1 MENGRFFVTS
11 VLIINVI
18 IFYFHWIS
26 PQHKQGY
33 ADYFWESVFNL
44 LPNTFRPAQVRH
56 GYWFSRLHEAITR
69 PIISQSCSNGNVV
82 NINTVETCIIFT
94 AVCVICSNITQ
105 ILHAVQSWHYRRA
118 MQDCDCCDFVREL
131 ENISEYHIKEPRLKP
146 TSNDGGIVSGTNP
159 SHFGLANYPDHRT
172 MKHDAHPLV
181 RGANQTK
188 PTSEF
193 QPRSPQGPA
202 TQSQKDQ
209 PSGSSQSQGTVAF
222 IKMIIQ
228 KTLRLVF
235 GLLSLVHESY
245 NRICAKQEKS
255 SLKLIPP
262 GQGFLKHCP
271 SSLPFVDGKTVQVLE
286 NNIRENIIEH
296 QGGLPGLV
304 QSPLNDIQL
313 PAQTLIQNCSQTK
326 PTRNV
331 IAKTS
336 PLNFIT
342 GETREYLEW
351 HIDDKS
357 NKLLV

>member
-1 MENGRFFVTS
+1 MDRDVGVYKNEYGATGEKKVDPD
-11 VLIINVI
+11 I
-18 IFYFHWIS
+18 
-26 PQHKQGY
+26 
-33 ADYFWESVFNL
+33 D
-44 LPNTFRPAQVRH
+44 
-56 GYWFSRLHEAITR
+56 LHHL
-69 PIISQSCSNGNVV
+69 G
-82 NINTVETCIIFT
+82 
-94 AVCVICSNITQ
+94 
-105 ILHAVQSWHYRRA
+105 
-118 MQDCDCCDFVREL
+118 QDCSA
-131 ENISEYHIKEPRLKP
+131 NMIQ
-146 TSNDGGIVSGTNP
+146 
-159 SHFGLANYPDHRT
+159 ANYPDYRT

-222 IKMIIQ
+222 IKMLIQ

-245 NRICAKQEKS
+245 NRICAKREKS
-255 SLKLIPP
+255 SLELIPP

-336 PLNFIT
+336 PLLFIR